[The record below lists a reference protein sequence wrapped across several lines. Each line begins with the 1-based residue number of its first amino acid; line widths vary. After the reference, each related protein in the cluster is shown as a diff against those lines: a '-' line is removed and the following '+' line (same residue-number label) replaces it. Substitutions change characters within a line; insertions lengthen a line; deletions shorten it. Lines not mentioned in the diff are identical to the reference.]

1 MIIHDFL
8 KSKPELT
15 YDEVR
20 VFKRIPQY
28 LQKLCTNLSKRGNY
42 QEKYLH
48 SVEQLFNEDVYYKHV
63 EVKYAFSGNYVL
75 YESNG
80 DQIGNRIC
88 RRIFFKN
95 KALSMSFN

>member
-80 DQIGNRIC
+80 DLIRNRTVGEY
-88 RRIFFKN
+88 F
-95 KALSMSFN
+95 